1 MSGITSLFFSG
12 MKKFKFSFSRF
23 KYLPILMALLL
34 GSIMTSFAQCDNWT
48 ISTAVVT
55 ATCKDNGKITV
66 TLNNAGDLD
75 SLLYQLEA
83 ITGGGT
89 NITQSTSN
97 VLEHIRPGT
106 YRLTVTGLCG
116 STPVLKTAEVTVNGT
131 YVEPAFYLSATGR
144 AFGTCKSGKMRVNIQ
159 NGIRPYTVVVVS
171 APADYTGPLSFTT
184 DTSFIDIDSLPA
196 GNYEIS
202 AGDNCGSGGV
212 KQGAITS
219 IDFDHYDFYFSRAV
233 ISCDQIVLPGLHMYE
248 GESEFLNNASP
259 ISISYKIGSYP
270 ATPYY
275 TASNVPIFYTLPPGV
290 TADSLYDKEIV
301 INVKSTCGEQMTTT
315 ATFSRPYPSLGITLN
330 CNVSANIKY
339 YISPGDFCFPM
350 YLTAQNDL
358 GQIWTKSIPS
368 TEYISG
374 AFTDLPFSNY
384 TVSAF
389 SKDSVKL
396 SDIQLRLAAN
406 PNKSLGVY
414 IYSSAGEVGNDGAI
428 GFQVANNTGF
438 FRPNTHVR
446 IISPV
451 EYASETVIDYDYY
464 TSVYFETPD
473 GPSGRKF
480 TMGDYVFVIDD
491 DCGSDTLRLHVDEEN
506 VYRYNWNYTA
516 EETCDGLRITPSG
529 TVSVNGVVRSGLSY
543 RVISNSPDFS
553 YNSGEIR
560 AGASAILPNGGAY
573 KILVGVY
580 NPQDYSTPASG
591 GNGRNAKT
599 LFYAQQ
605 PLDLDPSSLG
615 WVCPGAPANS
625 GSIRVKAINGYSRGS
640 AFTYKL
646 AEEGYGNTGPY
657 LDMNTTGSFT
667 SNANYSL
674 IRNKSYD
681 IQVTDSCRRFI
692 VRGVKILDFANFQAI
707 TADKPLFC
715 VGDTVYL
722 SAVNLPTTAK
732 TYTWT
737 NPQGNIFSNS
747 QNPIIY
753 NVDSTYAGNYHV
765 TISSDLCGAPIE
777 GDLNLRVAPYII
789 KCYSA
794 VTDTSVNP
802 YLHGL
807 LGNWRPVRSY
817 AYYGARS
824 ESSPSQET
832 NIRKDGAFNEFL
844 SFWQKQTKE
853 WTPQTNNPAW
863 VWNAES
869 TIFNKK
875 GFELENKDPL
885 GRYNAAVYGY
895 DNAVP
900 VAVAQ
905 NSRFREAGYD
915 GFEDYS
921 FGNNDCANG
930 NCPVDRHFSFAM
942 YRNRMDTLQCHTG
955 RYSLRVQP
963 GDSISL
969 SAIVTDTDRIA
980 LSPDF
985 KMGLNSC
992 STGPGLQ
999 SVRVNRDILLP
1010 LFSPLAGKKVVFS
1023 AWVKQTQECHCS
1035 TYSNVNVTLFVGGP
1049 NRVTV
1054 EAKPKGAIIEGWQRY
1069 EEVIDVPAGSTA
1081 FSLVIATTEGVTAYF
1096 DDIRVHPYNANMKS
1110 FVYDPLNLR
1119 LMAELDEN
1127 NYATFYE
1134 YDDDGTLIRVK
1145 KETERGVKT
1154 IKESRNALLKDATE

>member
-1 MSGITSLFFSG
+1 MLT
-12 MKKFKFSFSRF
+12 
-23 KYLPILMALLL
+23 
-34 GSIMTSFAQCDNWT
+34 TFAQCDNWS
-48 ISTAVVT
+48 ISAAIVN

-66 TLNNAGDLD
+66 TLTNAGSLD

-83 ITGGGT
+83 ITAGGT

-116 STPVLKTAEVTVNGT
+116 STPVLKTSEVTVGGS
-131 YVEPAFYLSATGR
+131 YVEPAFYLSEAGR
-144 AFGTCKSGKMRVNIQ
+144 AFGSCKSGKMRVDIQ
-159 NGIRPYTVVVVS
+159 NGIRPYTVVIVS
-171 APADYTGPLSFTT
+171 APAGYTGPLSFTT
-184 DTSFIDIDSLPA
+184 DTSFVVIDSLPA

-212 KQGAITS
+212 KQGRITS
-219 IDFDHYDFYFSRAV
+219 ISFDTYDFYFNSAEIRCNQV
-233 ISCDQIVLPGLHMYE
+233 VLPALRMYDR
-248 GESEFLNNASP
+248 ESEFLNSNSP
-259 ISISYKIGSYP
+259 ISISYKIGNYP

-275 TASNVPIFYTLPPGV
+275 TATQDLIFYTLPEGV
-290 TADSLYDKEIV
+290 TIDSLYDKVIV
-301 INVKSTCGEQMTTT
+301 ITVKSTCGQQMTRE
-315 ATFSRPYPSLGITLN
+315 ATFFKPYPYLGVSRN
-330 CNVSANIKY
+330 CNVSGNIEY
-339 YISPGDFCFPM
+339 YIPYYYFCFPM
-350 YLTAQNDL
+350 YLTVQNES

-368 TEYISG
+368 SQYASG
-374 AFTDLPFSNY
+374 SFTNLPFGNY
-384 TVSAF
+384 TVRAF
-389 SKDSVKL
+389 NEDSVQL
-396 SDIQLRLAAN
+396 SDALVRLMADTS
-406 PNKSLGVY
+406 KRLSVQ
-414 IYSSAGEVGNDGAI
+414 IYSSAGERGNDGAI
-428 GFQVANNTGF
+428 GFQLISEGDGF
-438 FRPNTHVR
+438 RKNTHVR
-446 IISPV
+446 LISPV
-451 EYASETVIDYDYY
+451 EYATELVVPYDNYR
-464 TSVYFETPD
+464 SVFMENPAED
-473 GPSGRKF
+473 ASRKF
-480 TMGDYVFVIDD
+480 AMGDYVFVVDD
-491 DCGSDTLRLHVDEEN
+491 DCGSDTLFLHVGEEN
-506 VYRYNWNYTA
+506 VYRYDWNYTA
-516 EETCDGLRITPSG
+516 EETCEGLRITPSG
-529 TVSVNGVVRSGLSY
+529 TVSVNGVVRTGMTY

-553 YNSGEIR
+553 YNSGNI
-560 AGASAILPNGGAY
+560 GTGVSMVLPNGGAY
-573 KILVGVY
+573 KIIVGVF
-580 NPQDYSTPASG
+580 NPEDFSTPASG

-657 LDMNTTGSFT
+657 LDVNTTGSFT

-674 IRNKSYD
+674 VKNKNYD

-692 VRGVKILDFANFQAI
+692 VRGIKILDFANFQAI
-707 TADKPLFC
+707 TTDKPLFC
-715 VGDTVYL
+715 VGDTVYF

-737 NPQGNIFSNS
+737 NPQGSIFSYS
-747 QNPIIY
+747 QNPVIY
-753 NVDSTYAGNYHV
+753 NVDSTHVGNYHV
-765 TISSDLCGAPIE
+765 TISSDLCGAPIQ

-807 LGNWRPVRSY
+807 LGNWHPVRSY
-817 AYYGARS
+817 TYYSARA
-824 ESSPSQET
+824 ESSPAQGT
-832 NIRKDGAFNEFL
+832 NIRKDGAFNDFL
-844 SFWQKQTKE
+844 SFWQKQTKG
-853 WTPQTNNPAW
+853 WVPQTNNPAW

-885 GRYNAAVYGY
+885 GRYNAAIYGY

-900 VAVAQ
+900 VAVVQ
-905 NSRFREAGYD
+905 NSHFREAGYD

-921 FGNNDCANG
+921 FGNNDCADG

-942 YRNRMDTLQCHTG
+942 YRNRMDTLQSHTG

-969 SAIVTDTDRIA
+969 AAIVSDTDRVA

-985 KMGLNSC
+985 KMGLNNC
-992 STGPGLQ
+992 STDPALQ

-1010 LFSPLAGKKVVFS
+1010 VFSPLAGKKVVFS
-1023 AWVKQTQECHCS
+1023 AWVKQAQECHCS
-1035 TYSNVNVTLFVGGP
+1035 TYTNVNVTLFVGGP

-1054 EAKPKGAIIEGWQRY
+1054 EAKPRGAIIEGWQRY
-1069 EEVIDVPAGSTA
+1069 EEVIEVPAGSTA
-1081 FSLVIATTEGVTAYF
+1081 FSMVIATTGGVTAYF

-1110 FVYDPLNLR
+1110 YAYDPVNLR
-1119 LMAELDEN
+1119 LMGELDEN

-1145 KETERGVKT
+1145 KETERGIKT